1 MIMCTYRIVYL
12 CVCVCV
18 LFLAESLGN
27 ISSNYKIGF
36 GTFVDKPVAPFSP
49 LLPQGTGVLPYS
61 YHHILTLTDDED
73 RFSVSN
79 NTSFLFFLFSS

>member
-1 MIMCTYRIVYL
+1 MIMCTSIIVSL
-12 CVCVCV
+12 CVCVYV
-18 LFLAESLGN
+18 LLLAESLGN

-49 LLPQGTGVLPYS
+49 LLPQSTGVLPYS
-61 YHHILTLTDDED
+61 YHHILTLTDDDD

-79 NTSFLFFLFSS
+79 NTVFLFFLFSS